1 MFKKYIDNDEVWL
14 EFLKSR
20 LETNYDTLEEKRVL
34 KEFIENKK
42 YKEITT
48 KLKENN
54 YTFSIPRKKE
64 INKNHTNKKRVVYS
78 YKFNEMIILKYMA
91 YNLYQYDYLFQSNFV

>member
-1 MFKKYIDNDEVWL
+1 MFKDYIDNDKVWL
-14 EFLKSR
+14 EFLQSR
-20 LETNYDTLEEKRVL
+20 LDTNYDTLEEKKIL

-48 KLKENN
+48 KLKNNN

-64 INKNHTNKKRVVYS
+64 INKNRRCFLHRLFFIVRIKMLNFS
-78 YKFNEMIILKYMA
+78 FQMYMV
-91 YNLYQYDYLFQSNFV
+91 DT